1 MSDLQW
7 NGDAIKEERRQ
18 KALQALHDGAELIL
32 EQSLEQVPYEYGDLA
47 SHGTVI
53 DQPDEKTVLIA
64 YTGPIIDGWSIPI
77 IQHENYSL
85 SHPNKDTK
93 HHPMSQ
99 AGRKAGYLR
108 DPFNENVDRV
118 LQMVADSLKE

>member
-32 EQSLEQVPYEYGDLA
+32 EQSLEQVPMEYGDLA

-53 DQPDEKTVLIA
+53 DQDEKTVLVA
-64 YTGPIIDGWSIPI
+64 YTGPIINGCSIAI
-77 IQHENYSL
+77 VQHEDYSL
-85 SHPNKDTK
+85 SHPNKDIK

-99 AGRKAGYLR
+99 GGRKAGYLR

>member
-1 MSDLQW
+1 
-7 NGDAIKEERRQ
+7 
-18 KALQALHDGAELIL
+18 
-32 EQSLEQVPYEYGDLA
+32 
-47 SHGTVI
+47 VI
-53 DQPDEKTVLIA
+53 DQPEEKTVLIA

-118 LQMVADSLKE
+118 LQMVADSQKE

>member
-7 NGDAIKEERRQ
+7 NGDQIKEERRQ
-18 KALQALHDGAELIL
+18 KAMEALNTGAELIL
-32 EQSLEQVPYEYGDLA
+32 ERSQREVPHEYGDLE
-47 SHGTVI
+47 SHGTVEKK
-53 DQPDEKTVLIA
+53 DEKTIVVG
-64 YTGPIIDGWSIPI
+64 YSGPIINGWSIAI

-99 AGRKAGYLR
+99 PGRKAGYLR
-108 DPFNENVDRV
+108 DPFNESQDEV
-118 LQMVADSLKE
+118 LQMVRDAIS

>member
-18 KALQALHDGAELIL
+18 KAMEALHTGAELIL
-32 EQSLEQVPYEYGDLA
+32 ERSLELVPYEFGDLA
-47 SHGTVI
+47 SHGTVV
-53 DQPDEKTVLIA
+53 DLDEKTVAVA

-77 IQHENYSL
+77 IQHENEGL

-99 AGRKAGYLR
+99 GGRTAGYLR
-108 DPFNENVDRV
+108 EPFNASQEEV
-118 LQMVADSLKE
+118 LQMVKDALD